1 MNTMSKDC
9 SITFDEIANMFTP
22 KFSEVD
28 LSLFAASE
36 HEAIG
41 LEHFLMEPK
50 CNRNLVGVVDF
61 ETFHSQKFFDVEDF
75 SGAIEYDETKHD
87 CDVVC
92 SNGAKEVREEKQE
105 SIEDMLNDN
114 VFDGKTRLPTTG
126 KEFGL
131 DAKSADKV
139 SILDNGPCKESY
151 LGNVDLESL
160 SPGFYERDYVAE
172 ISDMSSASV
181 PALQFTHNQNSPMLD
196 QMTVHELHEAFKSVF
211 GRETLV
217 TDKQWLKR
225 RVLFGLRNQV
235 ESDNDL
241 NHIKCG
247 TTSYKTE
254 DKTLCLSS
262 SDSSRSAT
270 SSIKCVLGDETMSLD
285 WHVERKGLAGFDD
298 LQTTSMELSEIELC
312 SHDGGD
318 KALVTQKRLRKPPK
332 RYIEESL
339 EANSKYFKGKSGAVR
354 PRKCLKEFGTSQ
366 LACEDKPF
374 KGSCIQVPFGL
385 PIEEGHMK
393 INASYWDSENCR
405 DDRIS
410 SPKQLVTEPSATA
423 SQDEISEDEHV
434 SRSIVRK
441 GSSRRKHHISWTPS
455 EVMRLIEGVSQCGVG
470 RWAEIKRLS
479 FPSSSRRTSVDLKDK
494 WRNLLRA
501 CCAQLQSKRKVKQGQ
516 KQAAH
521 RVPESVLWRV
531 RELATTYP
539 YPRESNSTVAYTA
552 PISSSFPAA
561 IKNRYM
567 EAKQCSPS
575 APRQYAHTLLEDL
588 LI

>member
-1 MNTMSKDC
+1 MNTTSKDC

-22 KFSEVD
+22 KFSE
-28 LSLFAASE
+28 
-36 HEAIG
+36 
-41 LEHFLMEPK
+41 
-50 CNRNLVGVVDF
+50 
-61 ETFHSQKFFDVEDF
+61 KFFDVEDF
-75 SGAIEYDETKHD
+75 SGAIEYDETKHH
-87 CDVVC
+87 CDAVC
-92 SNGAKEVREEKQE
+92 SNSAKEVREEKRE

-131 DAKSADKV
+131 DAKSADKLV
-139 SILDNGPCKESY
+139 ILDNGPCKESY
-151 LGNVDLESL
+151 LGNADLESL
-160 SPGFYERDYVAE
+160 SPGFDERDYVAE
-172 ISDMSSASV
+172 ISYMSSASV
-181 PALQFTHNQNSPMLD
+181 PALQFTHNHNSPMLN

-217 TDKQWLKR
+217 TDKQWLKH

-235 ESDNDL
+235 ESDSDL

-262 SDSSRSAT
+262 SDSSRSAA

-285 WHVERKGLAGFDD
+285 WHVGRKGLAGLD

-318 KALVTQKRLRKPPK
+318 KALVTRKRLRKPPK

-339 EANSKYFKGKSGAVR
+339 EANSKYCKGKSGAVR

-385 PIEEGHMK
+385 PIEEGHVK

-410 SPKQLVTEPSATA
+410 SPKQLVTEPSAAA

-434 SRSIVRK
+434 TRSIVRK

-501 CCAQLQSKRKVKQGQ
+501 CCVQLQSKRKVKQGQ
-516 KQAAH
+516 KQASH

-539 YPRESNSTVAYTA
+539 YPRESNSKVAYTA

-561 IKNRYM
+561 IQNRSV
-567 EAKQCSPS
+567 ALSTS
-575 APRQYAHTLLEDL
+575 V
-588 LI
+588 